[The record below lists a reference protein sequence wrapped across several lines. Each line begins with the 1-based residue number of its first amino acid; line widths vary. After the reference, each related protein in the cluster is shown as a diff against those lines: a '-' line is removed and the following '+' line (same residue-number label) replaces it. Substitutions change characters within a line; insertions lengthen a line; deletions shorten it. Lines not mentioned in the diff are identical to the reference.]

1 MKCAN
6 FKRLM
11 ARPPPIENIN
21 NINPVWLSN
30 DHHNPG
36 VQMIHLH
43 VIRSTQKVFRTG
55 KLLLLQKTIQLVQ
68 ARCLTSPAVNNWQTF
83 SIKLITVKGSKY
95 LVSILKN
102 SLRLQTS
109 LSFSLILKSNS
120 RINLE
125 LFISQTRIVLQSCR
139 GLVL

>member
-1 MKCAN
+1 MYFISEEYFSGMKCAN

-68 ARCLTSPAVNNWQTF
+68 AGASPR
-83 SIKLITVKGSKY
+83 
-95 LVSILKN
+95 
-102 SLRLQTS
+102 RLSTIGRRFQ
-109 LSFSLILKSNS
+109 
-120 RINLE
+120 
-125 LFISQTRIVLQSCR
+125 
-139 GLVL
+139 